1 MGNINDMFGDLK
13 DKTIIKNTNTNPNIN
28 NNNNENTNTIKKKK
42 EKSNKKLTAFNLDK
56 EVIEKLKEIAKK
68 EDRSLSSLANVI
80 FKEFIKNYDK

>member
-1 MGNINDMFGDLK
+1 MGNINDMFGDLE

-28 NNNNENTNTIKKKK
+28 NNNTNTIKIKKK
-42 EKSNKKLTAFNLDK
+42 KGKSNKKLTAFNLDK

-80 FKEFIKNYDK
+80 FKEFIKNYEK

>member
-1 MGNINDMFGDLK
+1 MGNINDMFGDLE

-28 NNNNENTNTIKKKK
+28 NNNTNTIKKKK
-42 EKSNKKLTAFNLDK
+42 GKSNKKLTAFNLDK
-56 EVIEKLKEIAKK
+56 EVIEQSKIIAKK